1 MLRHAS
7 ALAVAALLPAAALAQ
22 GTPAT
27 PAATPAAAPA
37 RAALTAEQQIA
48 AAVLPLPEH
57 MRAGATVLGYAST
70 ATSGAAGGAPALST
84 LRRGTNAMICLAP
97 DPQGEQ
103 FHVACYHRA
112 LEPFMAR
119 GRALRRSG
127 VKGEQVDSA
136 RFREI
141 AQGKLQMPKS
151 GGMLYTLTGGTF
163 DPAAGTA
170 EGARFLYVMYLP
182 GATEASSGISAV
194 PSRTGP
200 WLMFPGTPKAHIMFT
215 GQMR

>member
-1 MLRHAS
+1 MHRLAS
-7 ALAVAALLPAAALAQ
+7 ALAVAALLPTAALAQ

-27 PAATPAAAPA
+27 PTAASTAP
-37 RAALTAEQQIA
+37 RATLGAEQQIT
-48 AAVLPLPEH
+48 AAVLPLPEL
-57 MRAGATVLGYAST
+57 MRAGATVLGYA
-70 ATSGAAGGAPALST
+70 ADGAAPALST
-84 LRRGTNAMICLAP
+84 LRRGTNGMICLAP
-97 DPQGEQ
+97 DPQREE

-127 VKGEQVDSA
+127 VKGDQVDST

-141 AQGKLQMPKS
+141 AEGKLQMPKS
-151 GGMLYTLTGGTF
+151 GGMLYTLTGGAF

-170 EGARFLYVMYLP
+170 AGARFLYVMYIP
-182 GATEASSGISAV
+182 GATETSSGISAV

-200 WLMFPGTPKAHIMFT
+200 WLMYPGTPKAHIMFS
-215 GQMR
+215 GSMK